1 MKISVLGSINM
12 DMTVKVDRIPLK
24 GETLRGESI
33 SYIPGGKGANQA
45 VAMARLGA
53 EVEMFGCVG
62 KDANGEILIKNLNQN
77 EIPLETV
84 KYAID
89 ICYEKGVKILLNPAP
104 AYALNEELI
113 KKVTYITP
121 NEHEAKIIFGGNNK
135 LEDLLRKYKEKL
147 IVTLGEKGV
156 VCCLSDGNI
165 LQVPCRKSNVVD
177 TTGAGDT
184 LNGALAAQIAEGVSL
199 KKALRF
205 ANIAAGMSVEK
216 FGAQDG
222 MPCRAEVEKEFK

>member
-77 EIPLETV
+77 
-84 KYAID
+84 
-89 ICYEKGVKILLNPAP
+89 
-104 AYALNEELI
+104 
-113 KKVTYITP
+113 
-121 NEHEAKIIFGGNNK
+121 
-135 LEDLLRKYKEKL
+135 
-147 IVTLGEKGV
+147 GV
-156 VCCLSDGNI
+156 VTKNI
-165 LQVPCRKSNVVD
+165 KRV
-177 TTGAGDT
+177 
-184 LNGALAAQIAEGVSL
+184 EGVYT
-199 KKALRF
+199 
-205 ANIAAGMSVEK
+205 
-216 FGAQDG
+216 
-222 MPCRAEVEKEFK
+222 